1 MVETAGLID
10 ARTLLGRRNDG
21 QRYELV
27 EGVLRMMSP
36 AGGRHGRVAHSLA
49 LILGTHVRSR
59 KLGLVYAAETGFLL
73 AREPDTVRAPDVAF
87 VARERAVGID
97 DDQGFVTVVPDLVGE
112 VVSSRDSFSDVE
124 EKVLAWLTAGT
135 RLVIVVDPKTRRP
148 PSDRGRRPRLATAD
162 R

>member
-73 AREPDTVRAPDVAF
+73 AREPDTVRA
-87 VARERAVGID
+87 
-97 DDQGFVTVVPDLVGE
+97 T
-112 VVSSRDSFSDVE
+112 SRSWPGSGP
-124 EKVLAWLTAGT
+124 LASMTTKA
-135 RLVIVVDPKTRRP
+135 
-148 PSDRGRRPRLATAD
+148 S
-162 R
+162 